1 MWDCTTCIKISVL
14 YWCQPGVTSHML
26 HIFPLLQVFSVNKD
40 QLFLSDPPFISLLAK
55 GVDPGDVALL
65 QIYFWGNN
73 IDLFLVLC
81 DQFICIIYVLGSFFI
96 VFGSSRI
103 LK

>member
-1 MWDCTTCIKISVL
+1 
-14 YWCQPGVTSHML
+14 ML
-26 HIFPLLQVFSVNKD
+26 HIFPSLQVFLVNKD
-40 QLFLSDPPFISLLAK
+40 QLFLSDPPLFISLLTK
-55 GVDPGDVALL
+55 GVDPGDVAFL

-96 VFGSSRI
+96 VFGSSII